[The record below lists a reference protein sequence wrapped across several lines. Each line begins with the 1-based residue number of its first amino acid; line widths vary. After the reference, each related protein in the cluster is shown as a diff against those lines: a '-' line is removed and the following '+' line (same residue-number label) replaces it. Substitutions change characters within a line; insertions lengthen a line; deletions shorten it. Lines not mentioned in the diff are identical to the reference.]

1 MESVVNPSYTYRQGN
16 EVKRI
21 HKFNLRKN
29 ILHKKY
35 NLPLS
40 MTEDEMT
47 KSLKFY
53 KIYDC
58 GLIRYVKY
66 NKSETLN

>member
-1 MESVVNPSYTYRQGN
+1 MVINMIIQ
-16 EVKRI
+16 
-21 HKFNLRKN
+21 
-29 ILHKKY
+29 
-35 NLPLS
+35 
-40 MTEDEMT
+40 MT